1 MHVKGRTMFAAH
13 ARDIRMLTGADA
25 PALGRRGGRDS
36 RRAFG
41 TYGAIIACALVWA
54 LIAPATSSAQH
65 GRAAAPTSSLA
76 GTTSPPSQDLRAAA
90 TTSSLAGTT
99 SSDLRAAATTSSLA
113 GTTSSDLRAA
123 ATTSSL
129 AGTTSSDRRS
139 PDVTV
144 VKLAPVHS
152 NSGID
157 WRAAGSALGVILLG
171 LAAATAITHRRRRGP
186 RTATAA

>member
-99 SSDLRAAATTSSLA
+99 SSD
-113 GTTSSDLRAA
+113 
-123 ATTSSL
+123 
-129 AGTTSSDRRS
+129 RRS